1 MSAARPPEGVRT
13 AARPREDAPASIHP
27 APATAARG
35 APRERAATDA
45 EAPIH
50 VFFALQAH
58 SLVTDWAGPAEA
70 LRIANQLLLQQGRP
84 PRFVPHFVGAR
95 TQAVTSVG
103 VAVCGLQPLPDPASL
118 PPRSW
123 IVLVGL
129 TGMRIAVDN
138 DEARELLD
146 WLAGLRLAAGGTEL
160 LTVCA
165 GTLLAAHAGLL
176 RGRRVT
182 THHHH
187 LDELRQVAPD
197 AEVVANRVFVL
208 DEPVCSSAGVTTG
221 IDLMLNRIGSVC
233 GEAVVAHIAQA
244 MVLPLR
250 RGPNDPELS
259 PFLAGRQHLHAAL
272 HRVQDAVG
280 TDVRRDWDA
289 AGMAAVACVS
299 PRHLARLFGQHVGM
313 APLDYLSHIRLAVAR
328 QSLAAGCSV
337 TQAAE
342 RAGFSSDTQLRRA
355 WKRHHLPG
363 TPSA

>member
-1 MSAARPPEGVRT
+1 MSAPSHRPDQRPARP
-13 AARPREDAPASIHP
+13 D
-27 APATAARG
+27 
-35 APRERAATDA
+35 DD
-45 EAPIH
+45 APIH
-50 VFFALQAH
+50 VFFALQAQ
-58 SLVTDWAGPAEA
+58 SLATDWAGPAEA
-70 LRIANQLLLQQGRP
+70 LRIANQLLQGLGRP
-84 PRFVPHFVGAR
+84 PRFVTHFVGAR
-95 TQAVTSVG
+95 AQAMTSVG
-103 VAVCGLQPLPDPASL
+103 VAVCGLQPLPTPAGL

-123 IVLVGL
+123 IVLVGQA
-129 TGMRIAVDN
+129 GSRIAVDN
-138 DEARELLD
+138 DEARALLD
-146 WLAGLRLAAGGTEL
+146 WLAGLRLAAGAVEL
-160 LTVCA
+160 LTICA

-187 LDELRQVAPD
+187 LDELRQAAPG

-208 DEPVCSSAGVTTG
+208 DEPVCSSAGMTTG
-221 IDLMLNRIGSVC
+221 IDLMLDRIGRVC

-250 RGPNDPELS
+250 RGPHDPELS

-280 TDVRRDWDA
+280 TDVAQAWDA
-289 AGMAAVACVS
+289 TRMAAVACVS
-299 PRHLARLFGQHVGM
+299 PRHLARLFHEHVGM

-328 QSLAAGCSV
+328 QNLATGCSV

-355 WKRHHLPG
+355 WKRHRLPG
-363 TPSA
+363 TPASALPGF